1 MDQSAAKKLAGET
14 AAQWVKSGM
23 RIGLG
28 TGSTTAYA
36 IRAIGR
42 RIQEEGLNVR
52 GVPTSSAAELLARE
66 HGVPLC
72 TLDEMTGHLDLAV
85 DGADEVSA
93 SLDLIKGR
101 GAAHTREKLVARQAR
116 RFVVL
121 IDPSKQVDLLGSKM
135 PVPIE
140 VIPMAARVTLRS
152 LDVMGAKGKLRMGL
166 RKDGPVVTDQGFWV
180 IDARFDGIED
190 PASLDSDL
198 LALPGV
204 LDHGLF
210 VQMATDVIIGTPSG
224 VQVVNR

>member
-1 MDQSAAKKLAGET
+1 MDQSAAKQSAGET

-23 RIGLG
+23 QIGLG

-42 RIQEEGLNVR
+42 RVREEGLNVR

-72 TLDEMTGHLDLAV
+72 TLDELTGLLDLAL

-101 GAAHTREKLVARQAR
+101 GAAHTQEKLVARQAR

-121 IDPSKQVDLLGSKM
+121 IDPSKQVDQLGSKM

-140 VIPMAARVTLRS
+140 VIPMAASVTLRS
-152 LDVMGAKGKLRMGL
+152 LDAMGAKGELRLGL

-180 IDARFDGIED
+180 IDAKFDGIED
-190 PASLDSDL
+190 PASLDSAL

-210 VQMATDVIIGTPSG
+210 VQMATDVIIGTPAG